1 MDSRVFNVLYNNVRL
16 LMQDLGDEF
25 GDDIGYVVE
34 GYIRG
39 YLDALQ
45 QEDCTKAQYKK
56 MYDLIFSRVP
66 LTYAY
71 YPNGYVGNVRPPMPP
86 GGRPPMGGQPPM
98 GGHPGMPP
106 MNGNPGEQPDIPP
119 VDEPLTDNVELP
131 VDDYVDTGMITDVVD
146 TSEGVDM
153 GIVDAGMGGDMDGE

>member
-45 QEDCTKAQYKK
+45 QEDCTNAQYKK

-71 YPNGYVGNVRPPMPP
+71 YPNGYVGNVRPPK
-86 GGRPPMGGQPPM
+86 PPMGGQPPM

-106 MNGNPGEQPDIPP
+106 MNGNPGEQPEIPP

-131 VDDYVDTGMITDVVD
+131 VDGYVDTGMITDVVD

>member
-45 QEDCTKAQYKK
+45 QEDCTNAQYKK

-71 YPNGYVGNVRPPMPP
+71 YPNGYVGNVIPPMP
-86 GGRPPMGGQPPM
+86 GGRPPMDGQ
-98 GGHPGMPP
+98 PP
-106 MNGNPGEQPDIPP
+106 MNGNPEEQPEIPP

-131 VDDYVDTGMITDVVD
+131 TDDIVDAGMITDVVD

>member
-1 MDSRVFNVLYNNVRL
+1 
-16 LMQDLGDEF
+16 
-25 GDDIGYVVE
+25 
-34 GYIRG
+34 
-39 YLDALQ
+39 
-45 QEDCTKAQYKK
+45 
-56 MYDLIFSRVP
+56 
-66 LTYAY
+66 
-71 YPNGYVGNVRPPMPP
+71 
-86 GGRPPMGGQPPM
+86 MGGQPPM

-106 MNGNPGEQPDIPP
+106 MNGNPGEQPEIPP

>member
-45 QEDCTKAQYKK
+45 QEDCTNAQYKK

-71 YPNGYVGNVRPPMPP
+71 YPNGYVGNVRPPMP

-98 GGHPGMPP
+98 GMPP
-106 MNGNPGEQPDIPP
+106 MNGNPGEQPEIPP

>member
-1 MDSRVFNVLYNNVRL
+1 
-16 LMQDLGDEF
+16 MQDLGDEF

-45 QEDCTKAQYKK
+45 QEDCTNAQYKK

-86 GGRPPMGGQPPM
+86 GGRPPMGEKPPM

-106 MNGNPGEQPDIPP
+106 MNGNPEEQPEIPP

-131 VDDYVDTGMITDVVD
+131 TDDIIDAEMITDVVD

>member
-1 MDSRVFNVLYNNVRL
+1 
-16 LMQDLGDEF
+16 MQDLGDEF

-45 QEDCTKAQYKK
+45 QEDCTNAQYKK

-71 YPNGYVGNVRPPMPP
+71 YPNGYVGNVRPPMP

-106 MNGNPGEQPDIPP
+106 MNGNPEEQPEIPP

-131 VDDYVDTGMITDVVD
+131 TDDIIDAEMITDVVD

>member
-1 MDSRVFNVLYNNVRL
+1 
-16 LMQDLGDEF
+16 MQDLGDEF

-45 QEDCTKAQYKK
+45 QEDCTSAQYKK

-71 YPNGYVGNVRPPMPP
+71 YPNGYVGNVRPPMP
-86 GGRPPMGGQPPM
+86 GEQPPM

-106 MNGNPGEQPDIPP
+106 MNGNPEEQPEIPP

-131 VDDYVDTGMITDVVD
+131 TDDIIDAGMITDVVD

>member
-45 QEDCTKAQYKK
+45 QEDCTNAQYKK

-71 YPNGYVGNVRPPMPP
+71 YPNGYVGNVRPPMP

-98 GGHPGMPP
+98 GMPP
-106 MNGNPGEQPDIPP
+106 MNGNPGEQPEMPP

>member
-45 QEDCTKAQYKK
+45 QEDCTNAQYKK

-71 YPNGYVGNVRPPMPP
+71 YPNGYVGNVRPPMP
-86 GGRPPMGGQPPM
+86 GGRPPMDGQPPM
-98 GGHPGMPP
+98 GGRPGMPP
-106 MNGNPGEQPDIPP
+106 MNGNTEEQPEIPP

-131 VDDYVDTGMITDVVD
+131 TDDIVDAGMITDVVD

>member
-45 QEDCTKAQYKK
+45 QEDCTNAQYKK

-71 YPNGYVGNVRPPMPP
+71 YPNGYVGNVRPPMP
-86 GGRPPMGGQPPM
+86 GGRPPMGEQPPM

-106 MNGNPGEQPDIPP
+106 MNGNPEEQPEIPP

-131 VDDYVDTGMITDVVD
+131 TDDIVDAGMITDVVD

>member
-45 QEDCTKAQYKK
+45 QEDCTNAQYKK

-71 YPNGYVGNVRPPMPP
+71 YPNGYVGNVRPPMP

-106 MNGNPGEQPDIPP
+106 MNGNPEEQPEIPP

-131 VDDYVDTGMITDVVD
+131 TDDIIDAEMITDVVD

>member
-25 GDDIGYVVE
+25 GDDIGYVIE

-45 QEDCTKAQYKK
+45 QEDCTNAQYKK

-71 YPNGYVGNVRPPMPP
+71 YPNGYVGNVRPPMP
-86 GGRPPMGGQPPM
+86 GGRPPMDGQPPM

-106 MNGNPGEQPDIPP
+106 MNGNPGEQPEIPP

-131 VDDYVDTGMITDVVD
+131 VDDFVDTEMITDVVD

>member
-1 MDSRVFNVLYNNVRL
+1 
-16 LMQDLGDEF
+16 MQDLGDEF

-45 QEDCTKAQYKK
+45 QEDCTNAQYKK

-71 YPNGYVGNVRPPMPP
+71 YPNGYVGNVRPPMP
-86 GGRPPMGGQPPM
+86 GGRPPMGEQPPM

-106 MNGNPGEQPDIPP
+106 MNGNPEEQPEIPP

-131 VDDYVDTGMITDVVD
+131 TDDIIDAGMITDVVD